1 MKSTWKAV
9 NLHACAV
16 ALFSYLPRHEAA
28 FGGTTTG
35 FGEKKERKIRIK
47 TALLGRTGLPHKN
60 MFDHRG
66 NSEELRRGQTFVM
79 RGI

>member
-1 MKSTWKAV
+1 MDAGELADVS
-9 NLHACAV
+9 CSIIF
-16 ALFSYLPRHEAA
+16 LFAA
-28 FGGTTTG
+28 SRGSIWWYNNRIS
-35 FGEKKERKIRIK
+35 GEKKERKIRIK

>member
-1 MKSTWKAV
+1 MDDGELAYVS
-9 NLHACAV
+9 CGIIF
-16 ALFSYLPRHEAA
+16 LFAA
-28 FGGTTTG
+28 SRGSIWWYNNRIW
-35 FGEKKERKIRIK
+35 EKKKKERKIRIK

>member
-1 MKSTWKAV
+1 MTVS
-9 NLHACAV
+9 LHARAV
-16 ALFSYLPRHEAA
+16 ALFSYLPCHEAA

-35 FGEKKERKIRIK
+35 FEKRKIRIK
-47 TALLGRTGLPHKN
+47 TALLGRTGLPHEN